1 MDRKDFSD
9 LEEQIRI
16 TVENAFNSID
26 FAGIKN
32 NVYEKTESTLNDVKT
47 SFKKASE
54 SLNKKMEN
62 AKLNINV
69 GTKNVENKQV
79 YICKKPEGKVSGIVY
94 TTLGVAGTVFFA
106 SEPATFFLVPS
117 CVAISC
123 ISNRA
128 FSAENSADFAR

>member
-16 TVENAFNSID
+16 TVESAFNSID

-62 AKLNINV
+62 AKLNI
-69 GTKNVENKQV
+69 K
-79 YICKKPEGKVSGIVY
+79 Y
-94 TTLGVAGTVFFA
+94 
-106 SEPATFFLVPS
+106 
-117 CVAISC
+117 
-123 ISNRA
+123 R
-128 FSAENSADFAR
+128 